1 MELCEIFKMISV
13 YVALA
18 ATITL
23 YFPLYIF
30 SVSNQSNFFLNKAH
44 QIQNQVLLLQTD
56 HIHKTSNL
64 VRYQVSQ

>member
-13 YVALA
+13 YIALA
-18 ATITL
+18 ATINL

-30 SVSNQSNFFLNKAH
+30 SVSNQSIFFLNKAH
-44 QIQNQVLLLQTD
+44 QIRNQVLFIQTD